1 MLGVLF
7 HFLLRVISLNP
18 WITFHYIWKKLNI
31 VSIFGQFYA
40 SSWAFP
46 KKHHSDEKSGRQGE
60 PKSTSLLRRC
70 YHCFHFFPT
79 IFNFL
84 ARHQSRDLA
93 NFSITA
99 WWCKESKQ
107 STQSFVRYAKC
118 YAWKSNQEWIVRRL
132 NGRVL
137 KLLNEASSFDMCEMC
152 VVFSFPLNI
161 FYVRRKMA
169 IHRKCDM
176 NLSMCPRACK
186 F

>member
-1 MLGVLF
+1 MKQCF
-7 HFLLRVISLNP
+7 N
-18 WITFHYIWKKLNI
+18 IWTILCEFMSVSEKASFRRKKWAPGRTEINI
-31 VSIFGQFYA
+31 VVTA
-40 SSWAFP
+40 ML
-46 KKHHSDEKSGRQGE
+46 
-60 PKSTSLLRRC
+60 SLLP
-70 YHCFHFFPT
+70 FFST

-99 WWCKESKQ
+99 WWCKDSKQ
-107 STQSFVRYAKC
+107 LTQSFVRYAKC

-152 VVFSFPLNI
+152 VVFSFPLNK
-161 FYVRRKMA
+161 FYVRRKIA

-176 NLSMCPRACK
+176 NISMCPRACK
-186 F
+186 FQFVYNRLTGACECFCA

>member
-1 MLGVLF
+1 MLEVLF

-18 WITFHYIWKKLNI
+18 WITFHYIWKKWNI

-46 KKHHSDEKSGRQGE
+46 KKHHSDKIVGARRTEINIVV
-60 PKSTSLLRRC
+60 TAMLSLLP
-70 YHCFHFFPT
+70 FFST

-99 WWCKESKQ
+99 WWCKDSKQ
-107 STQSFVRYAKC
+107 LTQSFVRYALR